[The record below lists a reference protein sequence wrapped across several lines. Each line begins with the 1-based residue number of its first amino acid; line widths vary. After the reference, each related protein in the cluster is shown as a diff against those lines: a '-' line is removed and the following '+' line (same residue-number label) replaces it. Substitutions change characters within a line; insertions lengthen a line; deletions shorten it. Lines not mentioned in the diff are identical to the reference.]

1 MNDKDNKIFKLTIEL
16 ATMQG
21 LYIGTLKGILWWDLP
36 EELRSNLEDRIKK
49 LEVEATPTRKA
60 LVETVVSK
68 KNV

>member
-21 LYIGTLKGILWWDLP
+21 LYIGTLRGILWWDLP